1 MGYNKT
7 AFIAG
12 KLVDDANGI
21 NSYNDKVIQKVRS
34 LYLKRKIDEYEYG
47 HLINIL
53 SCVGLKVDE
62 MKGKLNNIID
72 REVCTPSIDVKV

>member
-1 MGYNKT
+1 MEYNKT
-7 AFIAG
+7 ALIAG
-12 KLVDDANGI
+12 KLVDDTNGI

-53 SCVGLKVDE
+53 SCVSLKGDE